1 MDLSLSK
8 LPWQAQIGA
17 FAVIALGA
25 AGGFYYQFEMPAVAE
40 MEVRR
45 TQLVALRKD
54 ITKGL
59 TTAKKL
65 PEFRAGVTD
74 LENRLLNL
82 RAILPEEKDA
92 ADLLRRMQ
100 SVAVQSN
107 LDIRSFKPN
116 PTVTKELHA
125 EWPISLEL
133 QGNYHN
139 LALFFDRVG
148 KFTRIIN
155 ITGVDIK
162 GFERPS
168 PNMTITARCT
178 AMTFVLLDPAAKG
191 GGRGRGRAGGP
202 PPPPGRS

>member
-1 MDLSLSK
+1 MELSLSK

-25 AGGFYYQFEMPAVAE
+25 AAGFYYQFEMPAVAD
-40 MEVRR
+40 MEARR

-74 LENRLLNL
+74 LENRLANL

-148 KFTRIIN
+148 KFTRIVNIN
-155 ITGVDIK
+155 GLDVK
-162 GFERPS
+162 GKDRPQ
-168 PNMTITARCT
+168 PNATITATCVAT
-178 AMTFVLLDPAAKG
+178 TFVLLDKPAPA
-191 GGRGRGRAGGP
+191 GRGAKPAKPTPAGKA
-202 PPPPGRS
+202 S